1 MGFNIKIKNSAKHF
15 LILFILLISLQPAF
29 AAREE
34 VINID
39 KIQAVAV
46 PLHLIELVLAIFI
59 SYMALKFFRIT
70 KPISIF
76 LVVYV
81 AGGFFIINSLLY
93 LLLYG
98 LNLKSI
104 NLSFESV
111 YLGSRISLIAMLVSL
126 GFLFYY
132 LNLQMR
138 KPA

>member
-15 LILFILLISLQPAF
+15 LILFILLISLQTAF

-81 AGGFFIINSLLY
+81 AGGFFIINSMLY

>member
-1 MGFNIKIKNSAKHF
+1 MGFNIKIKNSAKYF

-34 VINID
+34 VVNID

-46 PLHLIELVLAIFI
+46 PLHLIELFLAIFI

-98 LNLKSI
+98 LNLSNI

-138 KPA
+138 KPV

>member
-15 LILFILLISLQPAF
+15 LILFILLISLQTAF